1 MPAHDANQTRRPV
14 RTFCR
19 LPEQLFVGGCTAA
32 YVVLIGAVAA
42 ALKLY
47 AG

>member
-1 MPAHDANQTRRPV
+1 MPTPTPANARAQIANRI
-14 RTFCR
+14 
-19 LPEQLFVGGCTAA
+19 FVGGCTAA
-32 YVVLIGAVAA
+32 YAVLIGSVLA